1 MCVGVSFI
9 TLVGGA
15 AAWPQ
20 AARAQQASAQCLC
33 TMEGIAM
40 KPIRPASRH
49 FRGLSRRDFL
59 RTGSTGLASGLLSAG
74 LIGLAIK
81 QSRGARELGMDM
93 QGNAAARSGGVPRAP
108 YQKGTPLI
116 EPGVRRSVNGELRTT
131 LQVRYAY
138 KDIGGYRLS
147 LRSYEGMI
155 PGPTLRVRPGD
166 VLRIRLINDLPPNL
180 DPVPLDMA
188 LPHHFNTTNFHFHGS
203 HVSPAGISDNIFR
216 SMEPGQSY
224 DIEIAVPDDHTKGT
238 YWYHPHHHGSA
249 DVQMT
254 SGMAGALIVEGDFDD
269 VPEIAGAAE
278 HVLLL
283 NEVLFDYRGAIE
295 LYDTVWPEAV
305 PRFLSVN
312 GQREP
317 IIRMR
322 PGEVQRWRIVHAGHE
337 DNLHIALEK
346 HALHAIAFDGIRRS
360 QIDRV
365 ESLLMAPGQRA
376 DVLVQ
381 AAAIGTYALQ
391 AIANDQGYASPVGP
405 LARIVVDGEPL
416 PMRLPAALGG
426 APFATIRDEEV
437 TNTRRLTLTVEQPEF
452 PPAGNYQE
460 FTYFICGR
468 RFDPDRVDQRIA
480 LGAIEEWTVVNEHDN
495 DHIFHIHT
503 NPFQMVAINGEK
515 LAERDWRD
523 TVVVPRNGSVT
534 FRSRFLDF
542 TGRFVLHCHM
552 MNHEELGMMQVVEV
566 YAS

>member
-1 MCVGVSFI
+1 MARRRAAGKSM
-9 TLVGGA
+9 GDR
-15 AAWPQ
+15 AAWKP
-20 AARAQQASAQCLC
+20 
-33 TMEGIAM
+33 IAM
-40 KPIRPASRH
+40 KPIGPASRH
-49 FRGLSRRDFL
+49 LQGLSRRDFL
-59 RTGSTGLASGLLSAG
+59 WTGSTGLVTGLLSAV
-74 LIGLAIK
+74 GLAIK
-81 QSRGARELGMDM
+81 QSWGAGDSGMDM
-93 QGNAAARSGGVPRAP
+93 QGHAAARSGGVPRAP
-108 YQKGTPLI
+108 YQKGAPLI
-116 EPGVRRSVNGELRTT
+116 EPEVRRSVNGELRTT

-138 KDIGGYRLS
+138 KDIGDYRLS
-147 LRSYEGMI
+147 LRTYEGMV

-166 VLRIRLINDLPPNL
+166 VLRIRLINDLPPNP
-180 DPVPLDMA
+180 DPVLLNMT

-224 DIEIAVPDDHTKGT
+224 DIEIAVPSDHTRGT

-295 LYDTVWPEAV
+295 VYDTVWPEAV

-312 GQREP
+312 GQRDP
-317 IIRMR
+317 VISMR

-381 AAAIGTYALQ
+381 AGAIGTYALQ

-416 PMRLPAALGG
+416 PMRLPAAPGG
-426 APFATIRDEEV
+426 APFATIRDEEI
-437 TNTRRLTLTVEQPEF
+437 TNTRRLTLSVEQPES
-452 PPAGNYQE
+452 PAAGNYQE
-460 FTYFICGR
+460 FTYLVCGR

-515 LAERDWRD
+515 LAKRDWRD

-542 TGRFVLHCHM
+542 SGRFVLHCHM

-566 YAS
+566 AS

>member
-1 MCVGVSFI
+1 MARRRAAGKSMMTVQH
-9 TLVGGA
+9 GA
-15 AAWPQ
+15 
-20 AARAQQASAQCLC
+20 
-33 TMEGIAM
+33 IAM
-40 KPIRPASRH
+40 KPIGPASRH
-49 FRGLSRRDFL
+49 LQGLSRRDVL
-59 RTGSTGLASGLLSAG
+59 WTGSTGLATGLLSAV
-74 LIGLAIK
+74 GLAIK
-81 QSRGARELGMDM
+81 QSWAAGDSGMDM
-93 QGNAAARSGGVPRAP
+93 QGHAAARSGGIPRAP
-108 YQKGTPLI
+108 YQKGAPLI
-116 EPGVRRSVNGELRTT
+116 EPEVRRSVNGELRTT

-147 LRSYEGMI
+147 LRTYEGMI

-166 VLRIRLINDLPPNL
+166 VLRIRLINDLPPNP
-180 DPVPLDMA
+180 DPVPLNMT

-224 DIEIAVPDDHTKGT
+224 DIEIAVPRDHTKGT

-295 LYDTVWPEAV
+295 VYDTVWPEAV

-312 GQREP
+312 GQRDP
-317 IIRMR
+317 VIRMR
-322 PGEVQRWRIVHAGHE
+322 PGEVQRWRIVHAGHA

-346 HALHAIAFDGIRRS
+346 HALHAIAFDGIRTS
-360 QIDRV
+360 QIDRL

-405 LARIVVDGEPL
+405 LARIVVDGQPL
-416 PMRLPAALGG
+416 PMRLPAAPGG
-426 APFATIRDEEV
+426 APFATIRDEEI
-437 TNTRRLTLTVEQPEF
+437 TNTRRLTLSVEQPES
-452 PPAGNYQE
+452 PAAGNYQE
-460 FTYFICGR
+460 FTYLVCGR
-468 RFDPDRVDQRIA
+468 RFDPVRVDQRIA

-515 LAERDWRD
+515 LAKRDWRD

-542 TGRFVLHCHM
+542 TGRFVHHCHM

-566 YAS
+566 AS